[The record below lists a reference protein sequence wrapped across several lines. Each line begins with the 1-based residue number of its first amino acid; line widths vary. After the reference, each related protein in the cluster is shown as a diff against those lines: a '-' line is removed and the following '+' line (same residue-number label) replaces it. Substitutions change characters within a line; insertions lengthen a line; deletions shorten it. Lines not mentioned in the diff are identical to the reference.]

1 MFDKV
6 FLSISLV
13 AALNACS
20 NVPTALPSHP
30 LDQAQVSHS
39 SSASIQQEVAP
50 CTNGFDDV
58 NVCEL
63 LS

>member
-1 MFDKV
+1 MFNKV
-6 FLSISLV
+6 FLSISVVLTLTV
-13 AALNACS
+13 CQSVPAALAS
-20 NVPTALPSHP
+20 HAADQVQVIHPS
-30 LDQAQVSHS
+30 ST
-39 SSASIQQEVAP
+39 SIQTEVAP

>member
-1 MFDKV
+1 MFNKV
-6 FLSISLV
+6 FLSISMV
-13 AALNACS
+13 FALTVGESILAM
-20 NVPTALPSHP
+20 LPSHAA
-30 LDQAQVSHS
+30 DQVQVIYL
-39 SSASIQQEVAP
+39 SSANIQPEVAP